1 MLVQSLT
8 LHIKTLR
15 VHEGRAAL
23 RPTQV
28 HVPGLRELRG
38 KEERGEGAEREA
50 GREAEGRAGLM
61 MHHKVITHI

>member
-28 HVPGLRELRG
+28 HVSGLPELPG
-38 KEERGEGAEREA
+38 KEERAERKKA
-50 GREAEGRAGLM
+50 SAP
-61 MHHKVITHI
+61 V